1 VLRHKRFRAAT
12 LSEVIPTVGVV
23 ADEVVVERLAQWRRR
38 LDAAELAL
46 EVRRTARAAEHA
58 TLLREVLELSA
69 VWHADPADAPTL
81 DREALVIAELAL
93 LMGCSEGQAGGWLR
107 TGQGLAELP
116 GAMEALECG
125 LLIVETAATVVRSLS
140 VLEPPDRLVVW
151 QRLQAVL
158 VDDADKGTVRT
169 PARLADR
176 LRRWVLQADADAVE
190 RRRRAKAE
198 RRVEYRRREDGL
210 VDLTV
215 FGIEP
220 AQARAALSRIARL
233 SAPWPGDERTA
244 DQRRADAVVDLLL
257 GRVGSCTG
265 DQAPCGCVA
274 GEGAPCGAEL
284 MVLLPIGAALGTT
297 DEVAELVGCGPV
309 DAEQTAMLLRAA
321 PRLHPVWVDDD
332 GVPVAMGVPV
342 RIPRGDPAAAESAL
356 LRMAAA
362 DPPEQ
367 RFPRHPHDHRSSG
380 GPPGAPAPPLSP
392 LGNQAADTC
401 RSADGPLGPAVTSLL
416 GEPGAHPPDQ
426 PGAYRPSPRLRR
438 FTAVR
443 APLCEWAS
451 CGQAAASCDSEH
463 DLAWPHG
470 PTCACNLGPLC
481 RRHHRI
487 KQALLALGGRKARGQ
502 RALVTWTSPTGR
514 TAVGP
519 TPHEPPGNRPA
530 RPARPIDPFEPL
542 AAHEVEH
549 ELWLTGELP
558 DDPTGPPVLL
568 DPTGDPDLDHPDDPL
583 RDRLLHGDTTW
594 DLDLADAT
602 QWLDLSER

>member
-1 VLRHKRFRAAT
+1 MFTVSASRAAT
-12 LSEVIPTVGVV
+12 LPEVVPTVGVM
-23 ADEVVVERLAQWRRR
+23 ADEVVVGRLAQWRRR
-38 LDAAELAL
+38 LDAAEVAL
-46 EVRRTARAAEHA
+46 VVERDERSAAHAR
-58 TLLREVLELSA
+58 LLTKVLQLSA
-69 VWHADPADAPTL
+69 VWHADPTDAPTL
-81 DREALVIAELAL
+81 DREALVVAQLAVL
-93 LMGCSEGQAGGWLR
+93 LGCSEGQAGGWLR
-107 TGQGLAELP
+107 TAQGLAELP
-116 GAMEALECG
+116 GAMEALGCG
-125 LLIVETAATVVRSLS
+125 LLTPETAATVVRSLS
-140 VLEPPDRLVVW
+140 VLELPDRLAVW
-151 QRLQAVL
+151 QRLQALL

-190 RRRRAKAE
+190 RWRRARAE

-233 SAPWPGDERTA
+233 SAPWPGDGRTA

-265 DQAPCGCVA
+265 DKAPCGCVA

-297 DEVAELVGCGPV
+297 DEVAELVGSGPV

-321 PRLHPVWVDDD
+321 PRLHPVWVDED
-332 GVPVAMGVPV
+332 GVPVTMGTPV
-342 RIPRGDPAAAESAL
+342 RIPRGDPAAAEAAL

-380 GPPGAPAPPLSP
+380 GPPDGPAPLPMAMGEETSDSRRP
-392 LGNQAADTC
+392 AGRPCGAAA
-401 RSADGPLGPAVTSLL
+401 SSQDGALAEQPPGQ
-416 GEPGAHPPDQ
+416 PGAHAPAR

-487 KQALLALGGRKARGQ
+487 KQALLTLGGRKTGGQ
-502 RALVTWTSPTGR
+502 HGLVTWTSPTGR
-514 TAVGP
+514 TASGP
-519 TPHEPPGNRPA
+519 GTARAARHAPGQ
-530 RPARPIDPFEPL
+530 
-542 AAHEVEH
+542 
-549 ELWLTGELP
+549 
-558 DDPTGPPVLL
+558 
-568 DPTGDPDLDHPDDPL
+568 
-583 RDRLLHGDTTW
+583 
-594 DLDLADAT
+594 AT
-602 QWLDLSER
+602 AP

>member
-1 VLRHKRFRAAT
+1 
-12 LSEVIPTVGVV
+12 
-23 ADEVVVERLAQWRRR
+23 LAKGRWR
-38 LDAAELAL
+38 LDATELAL
-46 EVRRTARAAEHA
+46 EVERDERSAAHAR
-58 TLLREVLELSA
+58 LLTKVLQLSA
-69 VWHADPADAPTL
+69 VWHGDPTDAPTL
-81 DREALVIAELAL
+81 DRKALVISQVAL

-107 TGQGLAELP
+107 TGQGLVELP
-116 GAMEALECG
+116 GAMEALGCG
-125 LLIVETAATVVRSLS
+125 LLTPETAATVVRSLS

-151 QRLQAVL
+151 HRLQALL

-176 LRRWVLQADADAVE
+176 LLRWVLQADADAVG
-190 RRRRAKAE
+190 RRRRARAE

-274 GEGAPCGAEL
+274 GEGAPCGADL

-297 DEVAELVGCGPV
+297 DEVAELVGHGPV
-309 DAEQTAMLLRAA
+309 DAEQTEMLLRAA
-321 PRLHPVWVDDD
+321 PRLHPVWVDDG
-332 GVPVAMGVPV
+332 GVPVALGAPV
-342 RIPRGDPAAAESAL
+342 RISRGDSAGAEMAL
-356 LRMAAA
+356 RRMAASA
-362 DPPEQ
+362 PPAE
-367 RFPRHPHDHRSSG
+367 RFPRHRHDHRAPG
-380 GPPGAPAPPLSP
+380 GPPDGHPS
-392 LGNQAADTC
+392 AAMT
-401 RSADGPLGPAVTSLL
+401 REESAC
-416 GEPGAHPPDQ
+416 EHPPDQ
-426 PGAYRPSPRLRR
+426 PGSYRPSPRLRR

-451 CGQAAASCDSEH
+451 CGQAAVSCDSEH

-487 KQALLALGGRKARGQ
+487 KQALLALGGRKTRGS
-502 RALVTWTSPTGR
+502 RALVTWTTPTGR
-514 TAVGP
+514 TATGP
-519 TPHEPPGNRPA
+519 APHEPPSNRA
-530 RPARPIDPFEPL
+530 GRPRRPDPFDGL
-542 AAHEVEH
+542 ALHEVEH
-549 ELWLTGELP
+549 ELWLAGDLP
-558 DDPTGPPVLL
+558 HDPIGPPVLL
-568 DPTGDPDLDHPDDPL
+568 DPTGDPALDHPDDPL
-583 RDRLLHGDTTW
+583 LHDDTAW
-594 DLDLADAT
+594 DLDLADHT
-602 QWLDLSER
+602 QWLDLAE